1 MEVLNEIKQSE
12 ERNVL
17 LPSIISDI
25 DKTGLDASLLM
36 KRTVFYDKL
45 HISEYHSKEIPLE
58 RIYLFLTFTLE
69 FRFGSDPPLH

>member
-45 HISEYHSKEIPLE
+45 HISEYHSKETLE